1 MLLAFL
7 RRAGTARLVRITVSG
22 FSSLSCK
29 YFSLTRE
36 KFGILAP
43 SDAGSRAQLAP
54 ANHSAVMPSDIPQS
68 DQPEWATL
76 PDEKLLDLR
85 MCDLDLRI
93 EGGSFDESIRQLD
106 RELEMKGIAF
116 RPYFWISDEWFTAD
130 GIPGIAAPFYLFHP
144 RLARLE
150 FNQMLEIEGGTPE
163 WCMRILRHET
173 GHALDNAYRLRRR
186 RKRREL
192 FGKSSQPYPD
202 YYTPKPYSKSF
213 VNHLDMWYA
222 QSHPDEDFAET
233 FAVWLD
239 PESGW
244 QTRYSDWP
252 AFKKLEYIDHLMREF
267 AGKEPLVVSTERI
280 DPLSRLRKTL
290 REHYK
295 QKRERY
301 GLDDTEDFYD
311 EDLKQL
317 FSDAPEFL
325 RNITAAQFL
334 NRIRKEARRL
344 VAQQTGVY
352 QYTIDQVLE
361 QMIDRCRRLKLR
373 LAESEEKTKL
383 DFTVLLTV
391 HTMNYLHNGGHRVAL

>member
-1 MLLAFL
+1 M
-7 RRAGTARLVRITVSG
+7 
-22 FSSLSCK
+22 SS
-29 YFSLTRE
+29 
-36 KFGILAP
+36 
-43 SDAGSRAQLAP
+43 D
-54 ANHSAVMPSDIPQS
+54 VPQS
-68 DQPEWATL
+68 DQPEWATW
-76 PDEKLLDLR
+76 PDEKLLDVR
-85 MCDLDLRI
+85 MCDLDLKI

-106 RELEMKGIAF
+106 SELEAKGIAF
-116 RPYFWISDEWFTAD
+116 RPYFWISDEWFTFD
-130 GIPGIAAPFYLFHP
+130 GIPGIAVPFYLFHS

-150 FNQMLEIEGGTPE
+150 FNQMFEIEGGTPE

-173 GHALDNAYRLRRR
+173 GHAVDNAYRLRRK
-186 RKRREL
+186 RKRHEL
-192 FGKSSQPYPD
+192 FGKSSKPYPD

-213 VNHLDMWYA
+213 VKYLETSYA

-233 FAVWLD
+233 FAVWLH
-239 PESGW
+239 PNSAWQKHYSGW
-244 QTRYSDWP
+244 P
-252 AFKKLEYIDHLMREF
+252 ALKKLDYIDSLMREI
-267 AGKEPLVVSTERI
+267 AGREPLVVSNERI

-317 FSDAPEFL
+317 FSDAPEFSK
-325 RNITAAQFL
+325 NITAAQFL

-361 QMIDRCRRLKLR
+361 QMIERCRKLKLR
-373 LAESEEKTKL
+373 LAESEEKTNL

-391 HTMNYLHNGGHRVAL
+391 HTMNYLHSGGYRVAL